1 MSLDSSPGHAASDG
15 DSRTDPFAAA
25 RQALDRGDYGRV
37 LRLLEPLVSRYPP
50 ATAQGG
56 QLQLL
61 LATASMGKG
70 DGAAA
75 LACCRLAR
83 RCADPGLRMQAREL
97 LEVLEAPS
105 LTRPREWSLTLPE
118 LGDAR
123 PITGSL
129 RRSSRG
135 GAAGGP
141 AEPPPPPVGPTRA
154 PLGLAVVVAVLL
166 LLALLLGGCVQVRA
180 ELQFGAPGRLRLVEQ
195 LSPQEGQPAGSW
207 QRQFSRALRELGLRP
222 VPHPAG
228 PAGMERLEGAMQ
240 PAAAALDALAA
251 SAQEAARLAGL
262 PLPPPQ
268 LRWRERNWLLGVR
281 QELALEFDLRDAAG
295 VPGAALSLDLRPLPR
310 RAVRVALPEPVQVLR
325 SPAGEDGHRL
335 RWPLR
340 FGARNQLELRCWR
353 WSALGLGAAAIV
365 VGLALVLALAGLRRQ
380 LGFGWPELPA

>member
-1 MSLDSSPGHAASDG
+1 MSPDPPCREPGYGEEPLS
-15 DSRTDPFAAA
+15 DPFAAA
-25 RQALDRGDYGRV
+25 RQALDRGNYGRV

-50 ATAQGG
+50 ATPLGG

-61 LATASMGKG
+61 RATASMGQG

-75 LACCRLAR
+75 LACCRLAS

-105 LTRPREWSLTLPE
+105 LSRPREWSLTLPE

-135 GAAGGP
+135 GGP
-141 AEPPPPPVGPTRA
+141 PAPPQPPPPPVGPTRA
-154 PLGLAVVVAVLL
+154 PLGLAVVLALLL

-180 ELQFGAPGRLRLVEQ
+180 ELQFGAPGRLQLAEQ
-195 LSPQEGQPAGSW
+195 LTAEEGQPPGPW
-207 QRQFSRALRELGLRP
+207 QRQFAAVLRELGLRP
-222 VPHPAG
+222 VLAPGRRAG
-228 PAGMERLEGAMQ
+228 EERLEGSMQ
-240 PAAAALDALAA
+240 PAAAALQVLAT

-295 VPGAALSLDLRPLPR
+295 VPGVEVSLDLRPLRR
-310 RAVRVALPEPVQVLR
+310 RAVRLARPEPVQVLR
-325 SPAGEDGHRL
+325 LQDGEDGPRL

-340 FGARNQLELRCWR
+340 FGALNQLELRCWR
-353 WSALGLGAAAIV
+353 WSALGLGAAAIA
-365 VGLALVLALAGLRRQ
+365 VGLILVLVLAGLRQQ